1 MFLDEILM
9 QKNTNSTRHKS
20 KNGECH
26 SELVFNNKH
35 SEIMKELNDAV
46 SKRELDR
53 ALYMKNSHGLILE
66 SFKFIEEQIIKDL
79 EKKEEIK
86 SSSEGA
92 KTNKNKAQLSL
103 LFKQFPKAL
112 EAIVRCSEYG
122 HEKYKETDF
131 DYLNYT
137 RVEGGSKTYADAS
150 LRHRMEI
157 GNDFESGL
165 PHQFHS
171 AWNALAE
178 LQLWIQ
184 ENE

>member
-26 SELVFNNKH
+26 SKLVFNKD
-35 SEIMKELNDAV
+35 SEIMKELNDAI
-46 SKRELDR
+46 SKRELDAR
-53 ALYMKNSHGLILE
+53 ELYMK
-66 SFKFIEEQIIKDL
+66 FKDREEQIIKDS

-92 KTNKNKAQLSL
+92 KANKNKAQLSL

-150 LRHRMEI
+150 LRHRIET

-178 LQLWIQ
+178 LELWIK